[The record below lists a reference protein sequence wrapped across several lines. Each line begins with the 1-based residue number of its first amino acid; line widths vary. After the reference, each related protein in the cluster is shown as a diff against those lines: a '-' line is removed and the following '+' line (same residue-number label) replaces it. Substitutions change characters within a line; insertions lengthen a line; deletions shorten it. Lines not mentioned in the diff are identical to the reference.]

1 MSLFVRYLQVPP
13 EMAKV
18 LDVADAHDRLGQLL
32 DEFCVAE
39 LASMQ
44 RKPEN
49 EEQLGEQLG

>member
-13 EMAKV
+13 VMAQV